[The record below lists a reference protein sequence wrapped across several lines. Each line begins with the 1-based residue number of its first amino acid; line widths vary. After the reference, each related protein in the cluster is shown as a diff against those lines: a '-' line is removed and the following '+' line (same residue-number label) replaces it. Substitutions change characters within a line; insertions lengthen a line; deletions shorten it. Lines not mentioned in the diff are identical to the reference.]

1 MGGPEEGADKR
12 VLGAEDGAGAGK
24 WDRGGLLKAAAGGG
38 ETGGGIEVARAGTE
52 GTGEG
57 GTKGKG
63 AGADGL
69 TGGRDGWGVEYA
81 CGGKDCMPDTLGEEK
96 ELVAAARWG
105 GKKPTKLEMLFT

>member
-12 VLGAEDGAGAGK
+12 VLGADDVAGK

-38 ETGGGIEVARAGTE
+38 ETGGGMEVARAGTE

-63 AGADGL
+63 AEGL
-69 TGGRDGWGVEYA
+69 TGGRDG
-81 CGGKDCMPDTLGEEK
+81 
-96 ELVAAARWG
+96 
-105 GKKPTKLEMLFT
+105 